1 MILQVSGRTDI
12 CALYPKWFINRL
24 KEGYVLVR
32 NPYNK
37 QQVSYINID
46 RDVVDCIA
54 FCTKNPSKIIPYL
67 KTIDKLGYKYY
78 FMVTITPY
86 DHDIE
91 PGLPPKLNI
100 MKSFINLSNL
110 IGKERVIWRYDPIL
124 LNKRYDLEFHL
135 KMFEKMCQLLFKYT
149 NIVIISYLD
158 IYKNIIGKFSELNDE
173 DINYLSKHLG
183 LIATKYNL
191 QIQTC
196 SEKYNL
202 EKYGIVKGSCIDK
215 QYVEKLLGYSLEIN
229 NNQNR
234 SNCSCIASIDIGAYS
249 SCNHG
254 CTYCYAC
261 NHNIVKKNMLDHNEN
276 SPMLLGTLCDSDKVI
291 KRVVSSNKKRQL
303 QLNIF

>member
-1 MILQVSGRTDI
+1 
-12 CALYPKWFINRL
+12 
-24 KEGYVLVR
+24 
-32 NPYNK
+32 
-37 QQVSYINID
+37 
-46 RDVVDCIA
+46 
-54 FCTKNPSKIIPYL
+54 
-67 KTIDKLGYKYY
+67 
-78 FMVTITPY
+78 
-86 DHDIE
+86 
-91 PGLPPKLNI
+91 
-100 MKSFINLSNL
+100 
-110 IGKERVIWRYDPIL
+110 
-124 LNKRYDLEFHL
+124 
-135 KMFEKMCQLLFKYT
+135 MCQLLFKYT

-261 NHNIVKKNMLDHNEN
+261 NHNIVKKI
-276 SPMLLGTLCDSDKVI
+276 C
-291 KRVVSSNKKRQL
+291 
-303 QLNIF
+303 